1 VLFDETLRFLRVL
14 LLLKINDRDIS
25 ASLAN
30 AIATARS
37 IPLSPPV
44 AFASSAFGHGFI
56 LILTLPAA
64 GASWHCEGNS
74 HFGRPLATPEGQV
87 TL

>member
-30 AIATARS
+30 AIATARP
-37 IPLSPPV
+37 IPLSRSWWRV
-44 AFASSAFGHGFI
+44 KFLARGANVFA
-56 LILTLPAA
+56 
-64 GASWHCEGNS
+64 
-74 HFGRPLATPEGQV
+74 
-87 TL
+87 